1 MRTRCCQ
8 HRITI
13 INEGNRA
20 QSVFGNYS
28 VAILKVSGNYKE
40 LQAGQAGLED
50 ICSAAKDMEVV
61 TVEDQVHRIQFT

>member
-40 LQAGQAGLED
+40 LQAGLED